1 MTEQLSGMN
10 VQQQLD
16 DLELVMEDLREAIM
30 TTDSSALVECSGV
43 LQTIVSRLDRH
54 YDSLNDPSVEISG
67 QVVDQLTRMRRKL
80 VGIGTL
86 LQLSRAKAADLL
98 ELMLGSTTT
107 GQTYTQKGR
116 MGGINESGRSISV

>member
-1 MTEQLSGMN
+1 MTEKLSGMN

-16 DLELVMEDLREAIM
+16 DLELVMEDLRAAIM
-30 TTDSSALVECSGV
+30 TTDSSALVECSGE
-43 LQTIVSRLDRH
+43 LQTVVSRLDRH
-54 YDSLNDPSVEISG
+54 YDSLNDPSVEISE

-98 ELMLGSTTT
+98 ELMLGSATTS
-107 GQTYTQKGR
+107 QTYTQNGR
-116 MGGINESGRSISV
+116 MGGTNGSGRSITA

>member
-1 MTEQLSGMN
+1 MSEELSGMD

-30 TTDSSALVECSGV
+30 TTDSSALVECSGE
-43 LQTIVSRLDRH
+43 LQTVVSRLDRH
-54 YDSLNDPSVEISG
+54 YDSLNDPSVEISE

-98 ELMLGSTTT
+98 ELMLGSNASGNTY
-107 GQTYTQKGR
+107 GQNGR
-116 MGGINESGRSISV
+116 MGVAAGSGRSVSA

>member
-30 TTDSSALVECSGV
+30 TTDSSALVECSGE
-43 LQTIVSRLDRH
+43 LQTVVSRLDRH
-54 YDSLNDPSVEISG
+54 YDSLNDPSVEISE

-98 ELMLGSTTT
+98 ELMLGSATTS
-107 GQTYTQKGR
+107 QTYTQNGR
-116 MGGINESGRSISV
+116 MGGINGSGRSISA